1 MKQAAEVVQ
10 EIANEKG
17 KETLRFRVENNELI
31 IVFTDGSKEHFALTP
46 YEEPAPALPQRPAEA
61 AARKKRTS

>member
-1 MKQAAEVVQ
+1 MKQAAEIVL

-17 KETLRFRVENNELI
+17 KETLRYRVENNELI
-31 IVFTDGSKEHFALTP
+31 ILFTDGSKEHFALTP
-46 YEEPAPALPQRPAEA
+46 YTEPAPALPQRLAES